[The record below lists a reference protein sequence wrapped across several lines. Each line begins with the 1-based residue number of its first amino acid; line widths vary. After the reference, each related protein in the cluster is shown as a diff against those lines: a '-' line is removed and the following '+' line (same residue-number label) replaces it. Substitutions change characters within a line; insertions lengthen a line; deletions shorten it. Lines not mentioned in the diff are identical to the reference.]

1 MRPAASAPA
10 PDESD
15 PLRSVRFFSP
25 PAREL
30 FEKSVDELGC
40 ERAIEVVGHAPKL
53 VEMLEKLRKVA
64 RYDEPA
70 LIYGESGVG
79 KESLA
84 AALHLL
90 GPRRARPFVSV
101 NCPQFQEGNLTV
113 SELFGHR
120 KGSFTGAVSDRR
132 GCFETADGGV
142 VFLDEIGD
150 LPMNA
155 QVMLLR
161 SISTGE
167 FRPLGSEAIR
177 KSNVRIVSATN
188 RSLNEMVGSGQFR
201 NDLLFRLRY
210 FMLEPPPLRERG
222 DDWRLL
228 LEWCLER
235 LHRRYGVAKRF
246 SDGSL
251 RLLATYRW
259 PGNVRELIGIATTG
273 YALAEGELIEPR
285 DFVDRIEQEQ
295 RPGEEDLDALYRRL
309 IRTSGDFWQLVHEPF
324 IERDLSRR
332 DVRHLISRGLRETRG
347 SYRRLL
353 ELWRLPA
360 AEYKRFMGFLR
371 NHRLQPGG
379 YGEDES

>member
-1 MRPAASAPA
+1 MPRATPSAPSASASHAADRYLSEPA
-10 PDESD
+10 Q
-15 PLRSVRFFSP
+15 
-25 PAREL
+25 EL
-30 FEKSVDELGC
+30 WSASRAAFGAEKAL
-40 ERAIEVVGHAPKL
+40 EVVGHSAKL
-53 VEMLEKLRKVA
+53 VEMLGKLLKVA
-64 RYDEPA
+64 RYDEPV

-84 AALHLL
+84 QSIHLMS
-90 GPRRARPFVSV
+90 GRRSRPFVSV

-120 KGSFTGAVSDRR
+120 KGSFTGAVGDRK

-161 SISTGE
+161 TIATGE
-167 FRPLGSEAIR
+167 FRPLGSEQLR
-177 KSNVRIVSATN
+177 KANVRIVSATN
-188 RSLNEMVGSGQFR
+188 RSLNELVMSEQFR

-228 LEWCLER
+228 IDWCLAR

-246 SDGSL
+246 SEESL
-251 RLLATYRW
+251 RLLEGYRW
-259 PGNVRELIGIATTG
+259 PGNVRELIGIVTTG
-273 YALAEGELIEPR
+273 YALSEGERIEPR
-285 DFVDRIEQEQ
+285 DFLDRLEQEV
-295 RPGEEDLDALYRRL
+295 RPREDELDAIYRRL
-309 IRTSGDFWQLVHEPF
+309 ARSSGDFWTLVHEPF
-324 IERDLSRR
+324 IDRDLSRR
-332 DVRHLISRGLRETRG
+332 DVRRLIARGLREAHG

-353 ELWRLPA
+353 EQWRVPGS
-360 AEYKRFMGFLR
+360 EYKRFMGFLR
-371 NHRLQPGG
+371 NHRLQPTG
-379 YGEDES
+379 YGDDEH

>member
-1 MRPAASAPA
+1 METPDKARSAS
-10 PDESD
+10 DSD
-15 PLRSVRFFSP
+15 SAWGDSRFLSP

-30 FEKSVDELGC
+30 FERSAAVLG
-40 ERAIEVVGHAPKL
+40 EDHAIEVVGHAPRL
-53 VEMLEKLRKVA
+53 LEMLGKLHKVA
-64 RYDEPA
+64 RYDEPV

-84 AALHLL
+84 AAIHLL
-90 GPRRARPFVSV
+90 SGRQRRPFVSV

-120 KGSFTGAVSDRR
+120 KGSFTGAVADRR

-161 SISTGE
+161 ALATGE
-167 FRPLGSEAIR
+167 IRPLGSEVNR

-228 LEWCLER
+228 IDWSLAR
-235 LHRRYGVAKRF
+235 LHRRYGVAKRM
-246 SDGSL
+246 SEASL
-251 RLLATYRW
+251 KVLETYRW
-259 PGNVRELIGIATTG
+259 PGNVRELIGITTTG
-273 YALAEGELIEPR
+273 YALAEGETIEPR
-285 DFVDRIEQEQ
+285 DFLDRIEEQ
-295 RPGEEDLDALYRRL
+295 TAPGDDAVEALYRRL
-309 IRTSGDFWQLVHEPF
+309 IRTSSDFWELVHEPF
-324 IERDLSRR
+324 IDRDLSRR
-332 DVRHLISRGLRETRG
+332 DVRQLISRGLRESRG

-353 ELWRLPA
+353 DLWHVPA
-360 AEYKRFMGFLR
+360 VEYKRFMGFLR
-371 NHRLQPGG
+371 NHRLQPSG
-379 YGEDES
+379 YEDEP